1 MTLNNAVKRV
11 QEIREDIYDEQ
22 QLTFWISELDGHV
35 AAETL
40 KKPFTPYSYPD
51 DGEKSLLMPPPY
63 DSAYMHYIEA
73 MSDYS
78 NGEYGK
84 YNNSFQM
91 FNDALTGFKTHYIR
105 NNMPERADIFNVM
118 G

>member
-51 DGEKSLLMPPPY
+51 DGEKTLLMPPPY
-63 DSAYMHYIEA
+63 DSA
-73 MSDYS
+73 
-78 NGEYGK
+78 
-84 YNNSFQM
+84 
-91 FNDALTGFKTHYIR
+91 
-105 NNMPERADIFNVM
+105 
-118 G
+118 